1 MQSFLCDRIAT
12 YVQVSGICI
21 NNGVSLG
28 NGAGMELA
36 YLLIGRFGDI
46 RHGGR
51 CVVMSIHLFDEA
63 ADFACCHT
71 VTVELDDSGFKCI
84 GVLCV
89 SWDGFLGKQTI
100 PIARDEDPQIS
111 IGSGECT
118 HIGTVPTVPGVPAV
132 RGVFLVSEEG
142 RDLAL
147 EQTIDSG
154 FKLLTENFVQWEIL
168 L

>member
-1 MQSFLCDRIAT
+1 M
-12 YVQVSGICI
+12 
-21 NNGVSLG
+21 
-28 NGAGMELA
+28 
-36 YLLIGRFGDI
+36 
-46 RHGGR
+46 
-51 CVVMSIHLFDEA
+51 
-63 ADFACCHT
+63 
-71 VTVELDDSGFKCI
+71 
-84 GVLCV
+84 LCV

-154 FKLLTENFVQWEIL
+154 FKLLTEKLVQWEIL